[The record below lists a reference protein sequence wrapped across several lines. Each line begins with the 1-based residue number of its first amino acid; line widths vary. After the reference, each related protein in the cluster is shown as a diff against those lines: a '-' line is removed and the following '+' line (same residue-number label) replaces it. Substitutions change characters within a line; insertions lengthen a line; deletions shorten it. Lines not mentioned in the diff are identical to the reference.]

1 MIFSYINVSRL
12 LDKIYT
18 GELYLTSCSVSHTAL
33 QISLPTQEP
42 LLMFLILY
50 HLHEHPAK
58 KLKLQ
63 SCLNSSQRK
72 GKNNKLYFFIDDSL
86 PLTEK

>member
-1 MIFSYINVSRL
+1 MFQDSS
-12 LDKIYT
+12 T

-42 LLMFLILY
+42 LLMSLILY

-72 GKNNKLYFFIDDSL
+72 GKNNIFSL
-86 PLTEK
+86 MTAYR